1 MRPRLRL
8 ASALGF
14 LLAPGIAHAQ
24 TVEIQQEVE
33 AKLWIRWVLA
43 RIEAATGAPP
53 FVSILALVAIVITL
67 VASVWLWRSR
77 RKTAG

>member
-1 MRPRLRL
+1 MRPRLML

-14 LLAPGIAHAQ
+14 LLAPGGVHAQ

-53 FVSILALVAIVITL
+53 FVSLLALVAIVITL
-67 VASVWLWRSR
+67 VASVWLWKSR